1 MGGPRREIKK
11 GGEEC
16 ALGGVRL
23 LRVKI
28 ESGQLFAKK

>member
-11 GGEEC
+11 GGGC
-16 ALGGVRL
+16 ALGSVRL